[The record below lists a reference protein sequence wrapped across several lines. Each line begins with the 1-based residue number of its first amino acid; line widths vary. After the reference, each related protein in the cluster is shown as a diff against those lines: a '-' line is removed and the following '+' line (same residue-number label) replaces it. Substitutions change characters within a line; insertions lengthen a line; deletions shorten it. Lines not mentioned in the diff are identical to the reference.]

1 MYKKITKTVVKEI
14 RTYKHDEDDHE
25 DYEDEEVITT
35 VATTTFPKDTI
46 ILDVPLLLQL
56 LVHAREYQPVDVQVQ
71 LMVQKIIELCNSEA
85 YKKPLSLSNYE
96 EIIAAAQAYQ
106 PAPPPPISLV

>member
-14 RTYKHDEDDHE
+14 HTYKHDDTDHDE
-25 DYEDEEVITT
+25 YDEEIVTT
-35 VATTTFPKDTI
+35 VTTPAFPKDTL

-56 LVHAREYQPVDVQVQ
+56 LVHAREYQPADVQVQ

-85 YKKPLSLSNYE
+85 YNKPLSLVNYE
-96 EIIAAAQAYQ
+96 EIIAVAKAYQ
-106 PAPPPPISLV
+106 PTVTPTIPLA